1 MAVIKQS
8 LPDLPAAATV
18 ALADER
24 REHVASRAAVQESR
38 AAVQS
43 CSPESNTWTNCVL
56 RVNSYR
62 LLSKNESVCIQSE
75 SLRVTYIE
83 VSGRAVSTSVDVE
96 LVG

>member
-24 REHVASRAAVQESR
+24 REHVASRAAVQ
-38 AAVQS
+38 S
-43 CSPESNTWTNCVL
+43 CSPELQS

-62 LLSKNESVCIQSE
+62 LLSKNESVQSCLVTLVAIPLFRRRE
-75 SLRVTYIE
+75 SS
-83 VSGRAVSTSVDVE
+83 SGAGSDSRAVMIF
-96 LVG
+96 